1 MDLEFWIIGSFGQ
14 TDRQRERE
22 RDKEK
27 KISRI
32 SHSRMISK
40 MSIEAARSADRE
52 KEITSGHAVPFYKML
67 NMDY

>member
-14 TDRQRERE
+14 TDRQTEI
-22 RDKEK
+22 DKEK
-27 KISRI
+27 KISGN

-40 MSIEAARSADRE
+40 MSIEAVRSADRE
-52 KEITSGHAVPFYKML
+52 KEITSGHVVPFYKML